1 MTNSSSRDNK
11 YTEKQTLFAKQ
22 VTARL
27 ESDLSRLDALS
38 IERLYGIRQ
47 RALAVRVRQS
57 INQPDRNVENS
68 ASKMMR
74 LVKYL
79 PAGLATAA
87 LLIVTLQNTVQRQ
100 SEEQPIDADLLM
112 TQEDLDFYE
121 DYEFYEWLATNNV
134 DSAD

>member
-87 LLIVTLQNTVQRQ
+87 LLIVSLQNTVQRQ

>member
-27 ESDLSRLDALS
+27 ESDLSRIDALS

-87 LLIVTLQNTVQRQ
+87 LLIVSLQNTVQRQ
-100 SEEQPIDADLLM
+100 SEEQPIDADLLV
-112 TQEDLDFYE
+112 TQEDLEFYE

>member
-1 MTNSSSRDNK
+1 MTNSTSRDNK

-27 ESDLSRLDALS
+27 ESDLSRIDALS